1 MIYIERKKNI
11 LKTLEEKGVVSIK
24 EISAELAT
32 SEITIRRDFEKL
44 ENEGFLTRVSG
55 GAVLNDNSNASYDNV
70 ELSVKQKKIQ
80 NEDKKKKVAEAT
92 AELIKEGNCIF
103 IDCGTCMI
111 PLIKILAK
119 RNITI
124 VTNNITILQYL
135 RNPIAEVFVIGGRYN
150 SIYEM
155 NAGSTAEEYMKTFH
169 FDISILGCAGIDL
182 GSGDIY
188 TSALDGYTMKKTALE
203 QCDSSILILDSTKL
217 SKKSL
222 VKISNIKNINHI
234 ICDNDIENKTNK
246 FPKNFIFV

>member
-11 LKTLEEKGVVSIK
+11 LKALEEKGVISIK
-24 EISAELAT
+24 DISLELNT

-44 ENEGFLTRVSG
+44 ENEGYLTRVSG
-55 GAVLNDNSNASYDNV
+55 GAVLNDDTDSSYDNV

-80 NEDKKKKVAEAT
+80 NEDKKNKVAIAT
-92 AELIKEGNCIF
+92 ADLIKDGDCVF
-103 IDCGTCMI
+103 LDCGTCMI
-111 PLIKILAK
+111 PLIKLLARK
-119 RNITI
+119 NITI

-135 RNPIAEVFVIGGRYN
+135 HNPIAEIFVIGGRYN
-150 SIYEM
+150 STYEM

-182 GSGDIY
+182 KSGDIY
-188 TSALDGYTMKKTALE
+188 TSAIDGYIMKKAALT

-234 ICDNDIENKTNK
+234 ICDKTAENESTEFPSNFK
-246 FPKNFIFV
+246 FV